1 MVKPLKSMENHGN
14 RWIPRRFRERRLQP
28 FKLKLKL
35 MLKGLAK
42 FGGWRISILHLLRRA
57 AAGSLGTYTYP
68 VYVGVTVPIG
78 TTIGGVALL
87 LQIVLRKKW
96 QSVIVYKVYTS
107 ISRPPP
113 GGNL

>member
-1 MVKPLKSMENHGN
+1 
-14 RWIPRRFRERRLQP
+14 
-28 FKLKLKL
+28 

-42 FGGWRISILHLLRRA
+42 FGGWRILILDLLRRA

-87 LQIVLRKKW
+87 LQIVLRKKMAKCAEFLITW
-96 QSVIVYKVYTS
+96 LREPSLKIPLPHDLEYLLPD
-107 ISRPPP
+107 ILDAHNIAARAL
-113 GGNL
+113 GIHLE

>member
-1 MVKPLKSMENHGN
+1 
-14 RWIPRRFRERRLQP
+14 
-28 FKLKLKL
+28 

-42 FGGWRISILHLLRRA
+42 FGGWRILILHLLRRA

-107 ISRPPP
+107 TTIAGRRSFLGVYEHQKRHAEC
-113 GGNL
+113 LKRMFFLELT

>member
-1 MVKPLKSMENHGN
+1 M
-14 RWIPRRFRERRLQP
+14 
-28 FKLKLKL
+28 LKLML
-35 MLKGLAK
+35 MLKGLAN

-96 QSVIVYKVYTS
+96 QSVIVYKVYTCAAREPPREAARTGAPF
-107 ISRPPP
+107 SRDPRKPYIHRS
-113 GGNL
+113 

>member
-1 MVKPLKSMENHGN
+1 M
-14 RWIPRRFRERRLQP
+14 
-28 FKLKLKL
+28 
-35 MLKGLAK
+35 
-42 FGGWRISILHLLRRA
+42 ILRLLRRA

-96 QSVIVYKVYTS
+96 QSVIVYKVYTCAAREPPREAAKQMRKNVIVYKVYTS
-107 ISRPPP
+107 IWIPPP
-113 GGNL
+113 GG